1 MKTTVTNPDHKL
13 RARVHAL
20 GLHGMLANWGEFVGE
35 ACLKRLVDC
44 EEKERQR
51 RSLERRLRNAR
62 IGPCKPMVDFDWD
75 WPKRI
80 DRDAVDELF
89 DLGFVNEAAN
99 VVLIGQNGVGKTMIA
114 QNLARQAVLSGLT
127 VRFISASEMLNDLA
141 SQETSTS
148 LQRRLGRYYRP
159 ALLVI
164 DELGYLSYDDRHAD
178 LLFEVVSRRHGRKSI
193 VLTTNKPFKEWSEVF
208 PNASCVVALVDRLI
222 HKAEIV
228 SVEGES
234 YRLKEAK
241 ERTSRKRADRR
252 SSKAKKIT
260 SSKAQTHK

>member
-1 MKTTVTNPDHKL
+1 MKTTMASPDDNL
-13 RARVHAL
+13 RGRVHAL
-20 GLHGMLANWGEFVGE
+20 GLHGMLANWDDFASEPWLE
-35 ACLKRLVDC
+35 KLVRC

-62 IGPCKPMVDFDWD
+62 IGPSKPMVDFDWD

-80 DRDAVDELF
+80 DRQAVDELF
-89 DLGFVNEAAN
+89 ELDFVNEAAN

-141 SQETSTS
+141 AQETSTS
-148 LQRRLGRYYRP
+148 LQRRLARYYRP
-159 ALLVI
+159 ALLAI

-228 SVEGES
+228 SIEGES

-241 ERTSRKRADRR
+241 ERTTRKQAARR
-252 SSKAKKIT
+252 SSKAKKVT
-260 SSKAQTHK
+260 RR